1 MDRIVKETKFVDTI
15 LNVPISSQYLDIDE
29 KIHLL
34 TACGMTSVYMGLKF
48 YGTEG
53 ISLDEVVKKGVEEHG
68 FSKSGWIHDYL
79 VKVFQDHGY
88 ECYRKE
94 GMRDRDV
101 EEIRKAIQAGNP
113 VIISTQR
120 MMFDRRIFHMV
131 IVTGIRENGAGEL
144 EGFFYHDPA
153 GLRLEEVTNLF
164 VSVPV
169 FLQYWR
175 RMAIFPSR
183 KSS

>member
-1 MDRIVKETKFVDTI
+1 MDRTTKETKFMDTI

-34 TACGMTSVYMGLKF
+34 TACGMTSVFMGLKF
-48 YGTEG
+48 FGTQD
-53 ISLDEVVKKGVEEHG
+53 ISLDEIVKKGVDDGG
-68 FSKSGWIHDYL
+68 FSKSGWLHDYL
-79 VKVFQDHGY
+79 VKVFKDYGY

-101 EEIRKAIQAGNP
+101 EEIRNSIKAGNP
-113 VIISTQR
+113 VVISTQR

-131 IVTGIRENGAGEL
+131 IITGVRETDTGEL

-164 VSVPV
+164 VSIPV

-175 RMAIFPSR
+175 RMALFPSR
-183 KSS
+183 K

>member
-1 MDRIVKETKFVDTI
+1 MDTI
-15 LNVPISSQYLDIDE
+15 LGVPISSQYLEIDE
-29 KIHLL
+29 RIQLL
-34 TACGMTSVYMGLKF
+34 TACGMTSVFMGLKF
-48 YGTEG
+48 FGTEK
-53 ISLDEVVKKGVEEHG
+53 ISLPQLVNKGVEEGG
-68 FSKSGWIHDYL
+68 FGKSGWLHDYL
-79 VKVFQDHGY
+79 VKVFKDYGY

-101 EEIRKAIQAGNP
+101 EEIRVAIKAGNP
-113 VIISTQR
+113 VIVSAQR

-131 IVTGIRENGAGEL
+131 IITGVRETQLGEL

-153 GLRLEEVTNLF
+153 GIRMEDVTNLY
-164 VSVPV
+164 VSVPI

-183 KSS
+183 KTL